1 MGRVRFFDP
10 PCFMEGRKNPM
21 WNCDWEYENQETLRQ
36 WYEEKISGVK
46 PDLAVRKIICKG
58 CGCVFYT
65 QIASKKYC
73 YYHLCGN
80 RGYQKD
86 LKQRRLEKRQNHVCK
101 SCGKTF
107 TPRRSDAIYCSNA
120 CRQRAYRQSVTDKA
134 SDQIEH
140 LPQP

>member
-1 MGRVRFFDP
+1 
-10 PCFMEGRKNPM
+10 M
-21 WNCDWEYENQETLRQ
+21 WNCDWEYENQETLKQ
-36 WYEEKISGVK
+36 WYEEKISGAR

-58 CGCVFYT
+58 CGRVFYT

-86 LKQRRLEKRQNHVCK
+86 LKQRRLEKRQNRICK
-101 SCGKTF
+101 GCGKTF
-107 TPRRSDAIYCSNA
+107 TPKRSDAVYCSNA